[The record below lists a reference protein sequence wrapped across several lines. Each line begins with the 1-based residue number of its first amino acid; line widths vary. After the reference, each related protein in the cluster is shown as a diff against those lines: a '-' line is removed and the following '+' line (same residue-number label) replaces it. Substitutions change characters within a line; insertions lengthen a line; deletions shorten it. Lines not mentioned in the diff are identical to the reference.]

1 MNKEDWHLLLFLLLS
16 HHRPE
21 QLHRTIHVNFRG
33 RNVYLCARCTG
44 EYSGILS
51 LFIAWFF
58 GFEFPAW
65 LYLPLISTL
74 PLPSAFDWVTQSCK
88 LRESRNTIRIST
100 GFLLGITKGL
110 FLLGEK
116 STETHYKEHGCV
128 YKIDLRKAYFS
139 PRLSYERL
147 RIAELIQP
155 GEVVLNMFA
164 GVGCYSISIAKHSE
178 PLKVYSVDINPSAFQ
193 YLHENIR
200 LNRVADVVVPI
211 QGDAKKV
218 TEKELQNVADRVLM
232 PLPERAYEY
241 LDYAMLA
248 LKPTG
253 GWIHYYGFEYAK
265 KNENPVEKAEA
276 KVSEKM
282 RMLCSGFQVEFG
294 RIVRPIGPRWYQ
306 VVLDIH
312 VKN

>member
-1 MNKEDWHLLLFLLLS
+1 MVQLKGNLKAVLADKLE
-16 HHRPE
+16 PE
-21 QLHRTIHVNFRG
+21 QLKQIYKTYDIVGDIAIVRVPESHKHLSKLIAEAIMSTHREVKAVWRQSSS
-33 RNVYLCARCTG
+33 V
-44 EYSGILS
+44 SGDYRLRS
-51 LFIAWFF
+51 L
-58 GFEFPAW
+58 E
-65 LYLPLISTL
+65 
-74 PLPSAFDWVTQSCK
+74 
-88 LRESRNTIRIST
+88 
-100 GFLLGITKGL
+100 

-116 STETHYKEHGCV
+116 TTETCYKEHGCV
-128 YKIDLRKAYFS
+128 YKTDLRKAYFS
-139 PRLSYERL
+139 PRLSYERM
-147 RIAELIQP
+147 RIAGLTQK

-164 GVGCYSISIAKHSE
+164 GVGCYSIAVAKHAE
-178 PLKVYSVDINPSAFQ
+178 PLKVYSVDVNPSAVQ
-193 YLHENIR
+193 YLRENIR

-232 PLPERAYEY
+232 PLPERACEY
-241 LDYAMLA
+241 LDYGLLA
-248 LKPTG
+248 LKPAG

-265 KNENPVEKAEA
+265 KNENPVEKAEM

-282 RMLCSGFQVEFG
+282 RRLCTDFRVEFG

>member
-1 MNKEDWHLLLFLLLS
+1 MIQLKGNLKTVLADKLE
-16 HHRPE
+16 PE
-21 QLHRTIHVNFRG
+21 QLKQIYKTYDIVGDIAVIRVPEPQRHHSKLIAEAIMSTHREVKAVWRQSSSVSGDFR
-33 RNVYLCARCTG
+33 
-44 EYSGILS
+44 
-51 LFIAWFF
+51 
-58 GFEFPAW
+58 
-65 LYLPLISTL
+65 
-74 PLPSAFDWVTQSCK
+74 
-88 LRESRNTIRIST
+88 LR
-100 GFLLGITKGL
+100 GL
-110 FLLGEK
+110 EFLLGEK

-178 PLKVYSVDINPSAFQ
+178 PLKVFSIDVNPCAFQ

-200 LNRVADVVVPI
+200 LNRVADVVIPI

-218 TEKELQNVADRVLM
+218 TEQKLQNLADRVLM
-232 PLPERAYEY
+232 PLPEKAYEY
-241 LDYAMLA
+241 LDYALLG

-253 GWIHYYGFEYAK
+253 GWIHYYDFEYAT
-265 KNENPVEKAEA
+265 KNEDPVKKAEK
-276 KVSEKM
+276 KVSKKM
-282 RMLCSGFQVEFG
+282 RKLCNDFQVEFG

>member
-1 MNKEDWHLLLFLLLS
+1 MTQLKGNLKTVLADKLE
-16 HHRPE
+16 PE
-21 QLHRTIHVNFRG
+21 QLKQIYKTYDIVGDIAVIRVPEPLRHHSKLIAEAIMSTHREVKAVWRQSSS
-33 RNVYLCARCTG
+33 V
-44 EYSGILS
+44 SGDYRLRS
-51 LFIAWFF
+51 L
-58 GFEFPAW
+58 E
-65 LYLPLISTL
+65 
-74 PLPSAFDWVTQSCK
+74 
-88 LRESRNTIRIST
+88 
-100 GFLLGITKGL
+100 

-116 STETHYKEHGCV
+116 TTETLYKEHGCV

-155 GEVVLNMFA
+155 GEVVVNMFA
-164 GVGCYSISIAKHSE
+164 GVGCYSIAIAKHSE
-178 PLKVYSVDINPSAFQ
+178 PLKVFSIDVNPCAFQ

-218 TEKELQNVADRVLM
+218 TEKELQNAADRVLM

-265 KNENPVEKAEA
+265 KNENPVETAET

-282 RMLCSGFQVEFG
+282 RRLCSNFRVEFG

-306 VVLDIH
+306 MVLDIH